1 MKGFFDLP
9 VKIKDRREWRTGEGE
24 NEGLN
29 KEGVRKRQ
37 RGQRARKEGKRG
49 GRNWI
54 LCGIIQRVWNGKWC
68 LGKERNIPTC
78 QADMTRGLQNEG
90 QRNYRHI
97 WKILAFPIVTVR
109 FKLPMPYYFSILA
122 VCFHFSRLSRDV
134 I

>member
-54 LCGIIQRVWNGKWC
+54 LCGIIQRVWTESDVWAK
-68 LGKERNIPTC
+68 KETFLLVKQTWQEDCRMKAKETTDIF
-78 QADMTRGLQNEG
+78 E
-90 QRNYRHI
+90 
-97 WKILAFPIVTVR
+97 KF
-109 FKLPMPYYFSILA
+109 
-122 VCFHFSRLSRDV
+122 
-134 I
+134 